1 MNTNTTT
8 IAGAFERE
16 TWGVEYIRPSNSS
29 LRAAG
34 GVLVSSSNDG
44 AGNGSWSHS
53 PTDLWE
59 FPDGSQLEVAFSGCG
74 EFRKRRI
81 VIANAFSLNM
91 LTLGVGATDLQ
102 VCRVPPE
109 YIRGEIEEAG
119 DFTSIVGHADTSAV
133 FSSQLGL
140 DIPCNRATFKLE
152 EDHILFV
159 GQYKGPRLP
168 EGATSLPEGAKVEW
182 AMVTIA

>member
-8 IAGAFERE
+8 IAGAFEQE
-16 TWGVEYIRPSNSS
+16 SWGVDYVRPQDS
-29 LRAAG
+29 LLREAG
-34 GVLVSSSNDG
+34 GVLISSSND
-44 AGNGSWSHS
+44 NGGYSHS

-59 FPDGSQLEVAFSGCG
+59 FPDGSRLRVAFSECG
-74 EFRKRRI
+74 EYRKWR
-81 VIANAFSLNM
+81 VAIANTFTSKM
-91 LTLGVGATDLQ
+91 LDLSGGRIDAQ
-102 VCRVPPE
+102 FCPVTPDIIKD
-109 YIRGEIEEAG
+109 YIEESG
-119 DFTSIVGHADTSAV
+119 SFESFVGHADTAAV

-140 DIPCNRATFKLE
+140 DMLCNRATFQLE

-159 GQYKGPRLP
+159 GQYKGPHLP

>member
-1 MNTNTTT
+1 MTTTT
-8 IAGAFERE
+8 IAGAFEQE
-16 TWGVEYIRPSNSS
+16 TWGVEYVRPSNSS

-74 EFRKRRI
+74 ECAPRRV

-91 LTLGVGATDLQ
+91 LDLGVGATDLQ
-102 VCRVPPE
+102 VCRIPPE
-109 YIRGEIEEAG
+109 YIRMEIKESGSFES
-119 DFTSIVGHADTSAV
+119 FVGHADTAAI
-133 FSSQLGL
+133 FSSLLGL
-140 DIPCNRATFKLE
+140 DVPCNRATFQLE
-152 EDHILFV
+152 EGVTLFV

-168 EGATSLPEGAKVEW
+168 EGATSLPEGARVEW

>member
-8 IAGAFERE
+8 IAGAFEQE
-16 TWGVEYIRPSNSS
+16 TWGVDYVRPQDS
-29 LRAAG
+29 LLREAG
-34 GVLVSSSNDG
+34 GELISSSND
-44 AGNGSWSHS
+44 NGGGSHS

-59 FPDGSQLEVAFSGCG
+59 FPDGSRLLVTCSDCG
-74 EFRKRRI
+74 ECRKRRV

-91 LTLGVGATDLQ
+91 LELGVGATDLQ

-109 YIRGEIEEAG
+109 YIRGEIDDAG
-119 DFTSIVGHADTSAV
+119 GFTSIVGHADTAAV
-133 FSSQLGL
+133 FSNQLGL
-140 DIPCNRATFKLE
+140 DIPCNRATFQLE

-168 EGATSLPEGAKVEW
+168 EGATTLPEGAKVEW
-182 AMVTIA
+182 AKVTIA

>member
-8 IAGAFERE
+8 IAGAFEQE

-59 FPDGSQLEVAFSGCG
+59 FPDGSRLEVAFSGCG
-74 EFRKRRI
+74 ECAPRRV
-81 VIANAFSLNM
+81 VIATTHSPS
-91 LTLGVGATDLQ
+91 T
-102 VCRVPPE
+102 
-109 YIRGEIEEAG
+109 
-119 DFTSIVGHADTSAV
+119 
-133 FSSQLGL
+133 
-140 DIPCNRATFKLE
+140 
-152 EDHILFV
+152 
-159 GQYKGPRLP
+159 
-168 EGATSLPEGAKVEW
+168 
-182 AMVTIA
+182 

>member
-8 IAGAFERE
+8 IAGAFEQE

-59 FPDGSQLEVAFSGCG
+59 FPDGSRLEVAFSGCG
-74 EFRKRRI
+74 E
-81 VIANAFSLNM
+81 
-91 LTLGVGATDLQ
+91 
-102 VCRVPPE
+102 CR
-109 YIRGEIEEAG
+109 
-119 DFTSIVGHADTSAV
+119 
-133 FSSQLGL
+133 
-140 DIPCNRATFKLE
+140 
-152 EDHILFV
+152 
-159 GQYKGPRLP
+159 
-168 EGATSLPEGAKVEW
+168 EW
-182 AMVTIA
+182 

>member
-8 IAGAFERE
+8 LAGAFERQ

-34 GVLVSSSNDG
+34 GVLISSSNDG

-59 FPDGSQLEVAFSGCG
+59 FPDGSRLGVSASGCG
-74 EFRKRRI
+74 ECRKWRV

-91 LTLGVGATDLQ
+91 LDLGVGATDLQ

-119 DFTSIVGHADTSAV
+119 GFTSIVGHADTAAL
-133 FSSQLGL
+133 FSSLLGL
-140 DIPCNRATFKLE
+140 DVAHNRDAFKFE
-152 EDHILFV
+152 EGTVLFV
-159 GQYKGPRLP
+159 GELSGGRLP
-168 EGATSLPEGAKVEW
+168 EGATTMPEGVKISWV
-182 AMVTIA
+182 MVTIA

>member
-1 MNTNTTT
+1 MTTTT
-8 IAGAFERE
+8 IAGAFEQE

-59 FPDGSQLEVAFSGCG
+59 FPDGSRLEVAFSGCG
-74 EFRKRRI
+74 ECAPRRV

-91 LTLGVGATDLQ
+91 MPLEVGATDLQ
-102 VCRVPPE
+102 VCKVSPE
-109 YIRGEIEEAG
+109 YIRNEIETEG
-119 DFTSIVGHADTSAV
+119 GFESIVGHADTAAV
-133 FSSQLGL
+133 FSSLLGL
-140 DIPCNRATFKLE
+140 EVPTNRATFLLE
-152 EDHILFV
+152 EGVTLFV

-168 EGATSLPEGAKVEW
+168 EGATSLPEGARVEW